1 MPSMPIRGARI
12 HYETYG
18 EHRAGVPPVLL
29 VHGSYITGSVDWG
42 EVAPM
47 LAEEFEVIVPDCR
60 GHGRSTDP
68 KGRYSFR
75 EMAADLAALVPALGH
90 ERAHIIG
97 HSNGGNVALV
107 ALIEFPGIVASC
119 VAQAA
124 NAYVSP
130 DLIER
135 IPRKLDPER
144 VRREDPAWMEE
155 MIALH
160 SEVHGGDYWATLL
173 ERTALEIVSEPR
185 YGPSD
190 LAAVKRPVLVIEGSL
205 DETNA
210 VARHGRFIAEHVA
223 GSELWEPAGVG
234 HNVHV
239 EVPAEWIARVRAF
252 LVRAGARPRGETK
265 G

>member
-135 IPRKLDPER
+135 IPTKLDPER
-144 VRREDPAWMEE
+144 VRRDDPAWMEE
-155 MIALH
+155 MITLH
-160 SEVHGGDYWATLL
+160 SEVHGRDYWATLL
-173 ERTALEIVSEPR
+173 ERTAKEIVSEPNYR
-185 YGPSD
+185 PAD
-190 LAAVKRPVLVIEGSL
+190 LAAVQRPVLVIEGSL
-205 DETNA
+205 DATNA
-210 VARHGRFIAEHVA
+210 VARHGRFIAAHIGA
-223 GSELWEPAGVG
+223 AELWEPVGIG
-234 HNVHV
+234 HNVHT
-239 EVPAEWIARVRAF
+239 EIPEEWVARVRAF
-252 LVRAGARPRGETK
+252 LHRAAARPGPDAQQ
-265 G
+265 